1 MNLKLSY
8 SVKNFKGLPIIRMN
22 NPNDIGLM
30 QAICKESG
38 GKMIFKT
45 RQNVNL
51 PAQLINTI
59 KPVAFVHQ
67 NRLSII
73 GANSYIAAYRTQK
86 DITGA
91 YLIARIDEKTAE
103 QLINRYAK
111 IFSPDRMH
119 LNIEKALYAL
129 PTMSVLPASIEIILA
144 RHNAREIFNNKK
156 GATAVRRVINFEKDC
171 YLQVLQNTKKPSVGL
186 MKIHAGQSFA
196 VVQEQDKAHLR
207 LCALLPEDVHDL
219 IRDTRYLERYIKKQT
234 SLVQIAQNTLSTL
247 ITMGKKVKER

>member
-59 KPVAFVHQ
+59 KPVAFIHQ

-73 GANSYIAAYRTQK
+73 GANSYIAASSPPLHQRTLQERFSTTRKARQPFAESLTLRKIVIFKFYKTQK
-86 DITGA
+86 S
-91 YLIARIDEKTAE
+91 R
-103 QLINRYAK
+103 
-111 IFSPDRMH
+111 
-119 LNIEKALYAL
+119 ALA
-129 PTMSVLPASIEIILA
+129 
-144 RHNAREIFNNKK
+144 
-156 GATAVRRVINFEKDC
+156 
-171 YLQVLQNTKKPSVGL
+171 
-186 MKIHAGQSFA
+186 
-196 VVQEQDKAHLR
+196 
-207 LCALLPEDVHDL
+207 
-219 IRDTRYLERYIKKQT
+219 
-234 SLVQIAQNTLSTL
+234 
-247 ITMGKKVKER
+247 